1 MNYALND
8 LKIMKNKLSILIL
21 MLCSF
26 QLLTAQSIVHQEN
39 LCAKS
44 KSSSLLR
51 RASSS
56 ASATSLMQRY
66 DMKFQFLDLEIQRD
80 TNYIIGN
87 VRTLAEVR
95 TASLDTFVFELHNN
109 YTIDSV
115 IIAGN
120 RLSFFKRTHDVYVPL
135 PSPAI
140 MGDIIDAKIFY
151 NGDSPVGGFGAI
163 GNGFSNGQ
171 STRWGNK
178 VTWSLSQPFVAYE
191 WFPCKQ
197 DLMDKIDSTYFY
209 ITTDTPNLAGSNGL
223 LKQVVDLPGGKRQFQ
238 WINIHPIDYY
248 LISVACA
255 RYIDYSVYAH
265 PVGSSDSVL
274 MQNFVYD
281 NPGTLPAFKGLIDT
295 TALTLDYFSTIFGP
309 YPFEKQKYGHCL
321 APFSGGMEHQT
332 MTSQGF
338 FEFTIDAHELGHQWF
353 GDNVTCQTW
362 RDIWVNEG
370 FASYTEYLAIEHF
383 YPADKAA
390 FEAAVH
396 DDVMS
401 QPGGSVWFSD
411 STNVNRI
418 FSGRLTYDKGGAIIH
433 TLRFVFNNDAL
444 FFQGLK
450 NYQNTF
456 KNGTATALD
465 MKATMESV
473 SGINLN
479 DWMNEWFYGE
489 GFPTFDVSW
498 NQVANQLYVNVS
510 HSTSSSV
517 TPLFKTPLELKF
529 HSTAGDTTLRIN
541 INTNSDNFVIQLD
554 NKSIDSIEIDPNN
567 WIINDGGARRDESL
581 ATSNISLKNQ
591 IEIYPSL
598 VKDNVYI
605 NTFLNEL
612 CSVKIIDMNG
622 NLVQNSTING
632 IAQIDMQ
639 QFAAGSYSV
648 VVSNLSGKMIA
659 SQKIIK
665 L

>member
-1 MNYALND
+1 
-8 LKIMKNKLSILIL
+8 
-21 MLCSF
+21 
-26 QLLTAQSIVHQEN
+26 
-39 LCAKS
+39 
-44 KSSSLLR
+44 
-51 RASSS
+51 
-56 ASATSLMQRY
+56 
-66 DMKFQFLDLEIQRD
+66 
-80 TNYIIGN
+80 
-87 VRTLAEVR
+87 
-95 TASLDTFVFELHNN
+95 
-109 YTIDSV
+109 
-115 IIAGN
+115 
-120 RLSFFKRTHDVYVPL
+120 
-135 PSPAI
+135 
-140 MGDIIDAKIFY
+140 
-151 NGDSPVGGFGAI
+151 
-163 GNGFSNGQ
+163 
-171 STRWGNK
+171 
-178 VTWSLSQPFVAYE
+178 
-191 WFPCKQ
+191 
-197 DLMDKIDSTYFY
+197 
-209 ITTDTPNLAGSNGL
+209 
-223 LKQVVDLPGGKRQFQ
+223 
-238 WINIHPIDYY
+238 
-248 LISVACA
+248 
-255 RYIDYSVYAH
+255 
-265 PVGSSDSVL
+265 
-274 MQNFVYD
+274 
-281 NPGTLPAFKGLIDT
+281 
-295 TALTLDYFSTIFGP
+295 
-309 YPFEKQKYGHCL
+309 
-321 APFSGGMEHQT
+321 
-332 MTSQGF
+332 
-338 FEFTIDAHELGHQWF
+338 
-353 GDNVTCQTW
+353 
-362 RDIWVNEG
+362 
-370 FASYTEYLAIEHF
+370 
-383 YPADKAA
+383 
-390 FEAAVH
+390 
-396 DDVMS
+396 
-401 QPGGSVWFSD
+401 
-411 STNVNRI
+411 VNRI

-567 WIINDGGARRDESL
+567 WIINDGGTRRDESL
-581 ATSNISLKNQ
+581 ATSNISSKNQ

-598 VKDNVYI
+598 VKDNI
-605 NTFLNEL
+605 HIKTFLNEL
-612 CSVKIIDMNG
+612 CYVKIVDMNG

>member
-1 MNYALND
+1 MKS
-8 LKIMKNKLSILIL
+8 KITLFCITFLSIH
-21 MLCSF
+21 
-26 QLLTAQSIVHQEN
+26 LLSAQSIVYHEN
-39 LCAKS
+39 LCSQTKS
-44 KSSSLLR
+44 NTILR
-51 RASSS
+51 RASTS
-56 ASATSLMQRY
+56 ANATSLMQQY

-80 TNYIIGN
+80 TNRVKGN
-87 VRTLAEVR
+87 VKTLAQVSV
-95 TASLDTFVFELHNN
+95 AALDTFVFELHSN

-115 IIAGN
+115 CIAGN
-120 RLSFFKRTHDVYVPL
+120 RIPFFRRTHDVYVPL
-135 PSPAI
+135 ASTALL
-140 MGDIIDAKIFY
+140 GDMIDAKIY
-151 NGDSPVGGFGAI
+151 YKGNSPVGGFGAI
-163 GNGFSNGQ
+163 GNGFTAGR
-171 STRWGNK
+171 STRWGNL

-209 ITTDTPNLAGSNGL
+209 ITTDTPNMAGSNGV
-223 LKQVVDLPGGKRQFQ
+223 LKQVIDLPGGKRQFQ

-255 RYIDYSVYAH
+255 KYIDYSVYAH
-265 PVGSSDSVL
+265 PVGSADSVL
-274 MQNFVYD
+274 MQNYIYD

-396 DDVMS
+396 DNVMS
-401 QPGGSVWFSD
+401 QPDGSVWFSD

-418 FSGRLTYDKGGAIIH
+418 FSGRLSYDKGGAIIH
-433 TLRFVFNNDAL
+433 TLRFLFNNDAL

-456 KNGTATALD
+456 KNATATALD
-465 MKATMESV
+465 MKATMEAV
-473 SGINLN
+473 SGLNLN
-479 DWMNEWFYGE
+479 DWMNQWFYGE
-489 GFPTFDVSW
+489 GYPTFDVSF
-498 NQVANQLYVNVS
+498 NQVANLLYVNVK
-510 HSTSSSV
+510 HSTSSLV
-517 TPLFKTPLELKF
+517 TPLFKTPLELKCT
-529 HSTAGDTTLRIN
+529 STSGDTTIRVN
-541 INTNSDNFVIQLD
+541 VTSNDDNFIIQLD
-554 NKSIDSIEIDPNN
+554 NKAVDSIVIDPNN
-567 WIINDGGARRDESL
+567 WIMNDGSSRKDETL
-581 ATSNISLKNQ
+581 AISNEVQNTQ
-591 IEIYPSL
+591 INIYPTL
-598 VKDNVYI
+598 VSDYLFVSAPDSKGQEMKLFDI
-605 NTFLNEL
+605 TGHLILQSKLQNTNN
-612 CSVKIIDMNG
+612 ID
-622 NLVQNSTING
+622 L
-632 IAQIDMQ
+632 Q
-639 QFAAGSYSV
+639 QLSAGSYNV
-648 VVSNLSGKMIA
+648 IVRDAAGKLIF

-665 L
+665 Q

>member
-1 MNYALND
+1 
-8 LKIMKNKLSILIL
+8 MKSKFTLFCITFLSIHFL
-21 MLCSF
+21 S
-26 QLLTAQSIVHQEN
+26 AQSIVHHEN
-39 LCAKS
+39 LCSQTKS
-44 KSSSLLR
+44 NTILR
-51 RASSS
+51 RAS
-56 ASATSLMQRY
+56 ASVTATSLMQQY

-80 TNYIIGN
+80 TNRIKGN
-87 VRTLAEVR
+87 VKTLAQVSV
-95 TASLDTFVFELHNN
+95 AALDTFVFELHSN

-115 IIAGN
+115 CIGGN
-120 RLSFFKRTHDVYVPL
+120 RLPFFRRTHDVYVPL
-135 PSPAI
+135 ASTALL
-140 MGDIIDAKIFY
+140 GDMIDAKIY
-151 NGDSPVGGFGAI
+151 YKGNSPTGGFGAI
-163 GNGFSNGQ
+163 GNGFTAGR
-171 STRWGNK
+171 STRWGNL

-209 ITTDTPNLAGSNGL
+209 ITTDTPNMAGSNGL
-223 LKQVVDLPGGKRQFQ
+223 LKQVIDLPGGKRQFQ
-238 WINIHPIDYY
+238 WININPIDYY

-255 RYIDYSVYAH
+255 KYIDYSVYAH
-265 PVGSSDSVL
+265 PAGSADSVL
-274 MQNFVYD
+274 MQNYIYD

-396 DDVMS
+396 DNVMS
-401 QPGGSVWFSD
+401 QPDGSVWFSD

-433 TLRFVFNNDAL
+433 TLRFLFNNDAL

-456 KNGTATALD
+456 KNATATALD
-465 MKATMESV
+465 MKATMEAV
-473 SGINLN
+473 SGLNLN
-479 DWMNEWFYGE
+479 DWMNQWFYGE
-489 GFPTFDVSW
+489 GYPTFDVSF
-498 NQVANQLYVNVS
+498 NQVANLLYINVK
-510 HSTSSSV
+510 HSTSSLV
-517 TPLFKTPLELKF
+517 TPLFKTPLELKCS
-529 HSTAGDTTLRIN
+529 STSGDTTIRIN
-541 INTNSDNFVIQLD
+541 VTSNDDNFIIQLD
-554 NKSIDSIEIDPNN
+554 NKAVDSIVVDPNN
-567 WIINDGGARRDESL
+567 WIINNGSSRKDETL
-581 ATSNISLKNQ
+581 AIGNDIQNQ
-591 IEIYPSL
+591 PINIYPSL
-598 VKDNVYI
+598 VSDYLFISAPDSKGQEMKLFDMTGHLI
-605 NTFLNEL
+605 LQSKLQNTNN
-612 CSVKIIDMNG
+612 ID
-622 NLVQNSTING
+622 L
-632 IAQIDMQ
+632 Q
-639 QFAAGSYSV
+639 QLSAGSYNV
-648 VVSNLSGKMIA
+648 IVRDAAGKLIF

-665 L
+665 Q